1 MSANVEPLHAE
12 DMPALRAL
20 LSRDVPSNMY
30 LLGLLAEFGIAP
42 AAGGAPFAFWGN
54 RHGQELSAA
63 LFVGGTGGLVV
74 PSASDE
80 REIAPIAE
88 HVSKPV
94 RLRSAFG
101 DKEAVDTLVRYL
113 CPERP
118 RLSKLQRIFA
128 VSADDLGPFTN
139 PTMRLATEADL
150 PQLLPMTAA
159 EKRETVGHDPL
170 ARDAGAFQAAVLQR
184 VRGRRTYVLE
194 ENKRLVF
201 KIDVGSRSQFG
212 AELEG
217 LFTLQEERRHGHATL
232 SLGQISRHLLSS
244 LPRLTLR
251 VDEDNP
257 SIAGV
262 ARKVGYVAGKLHR
275 LVVAG

>member
-1 MSANVEPLHAE
+1 VTANVELLHHA
-12 DMPALRAL
+12 DTPALRAL

-42 AAGGAPFAFWGN
+42 VAGRAPFAFYGN
-54 RHGQELSAA
+54 RHGRELSAA
-63 LFVGGTGGLVV
+63 VFVGGAGGLVV

-94 RLRSAFG
+94 RLRAALG
-101 DKEAVDTLVRYL
+101 EKGAVDTLVRYL

-118 RLSKLQRIFA
+118 RLSKLQRVFA

-139 PTMRLATEADL
+139 PTLRLATEADL
-150 PQLLPMTAA
+150 PQLVPLAAA
-159 EKRETVGHDPL
+159 EKRETMGHDPL
-170 ARDAGAFQAAVLQR
+170 AEADAFEAAVLQR
-184 VRGRRTYVLE
+184 VRSRRTYVLE

-201 KIDVGSRSQFG
+201 KIEVGSRSQFG

-217 LFTLQEERRHGHATL
+217 LYTLQEERRRGHATL

-251 VDEDNP
+251 VDEEEA

-262 ARKVGYVAGKLHR
+262 ARKVGYVGGKLHR
-275 LVVAG
+275 LVLAA

>member
-1 MSANVEPLHAE
+1 MSTNVETLHQE
-12 DMPALRAL
+12 DTPALRAL
-20 LSRDVPSNMY
+20 LTRDVPSNMY

-42 AAGGAPFAFWGN
+42 AAGRAPFAFYGN

-63 LFVGGTGGLVV
+63 VFVGGSGGLVV

-88 HVSKPV
+88 HISKPV
-94 RLRSAFG
+94 RLRAAQG
-101 DKEAVDTLVRYL
+101 EKQAVDTLVRYL

-118 RLSKLQRIFA
+118 RLSKLQRVFA

-139 PTMRLATEADL
+139 PTLRLATEADL
-150 PQLLPMTAA
+150 PQLVPMAAA

-170 ARDAGAFQAAVLQR
+170 AKEAEAFQAAVLQR
-184 VRGRRTYVLE
+184 VRSRRTYVLE
-194 ENKRLVF
+194 ENKRLIF
-201 KIDVGSRSQFG
+201 KIEVGSRSPYG

-217 LFTLQEERRHGHATL
+217 LYTLQEERRHGHATL

-244 LPRLTLR
+244 LPRLTIR